1 MSDPFKLDPVAWA
14 SLRKL
19 LDEALHLASLD
30 RETWIDALAPEHA
43 ALKPRLRALLAHA
56 PASSDP
62 FDEASAVAAR
72 LLHTLPKF
80 ETGQF
85 APMPPDALPD
95 QRVGPYRLLHA
106 LGEGGMASVWLAER
120 TDTLQSRRVALKLP
134 HGAWRRAGLVE
145 RMQREREILAT
156 LNHPNI
162 ATLYDA
168 GVDEAGRPW
177 LALEHVEGE
186 RIDAYCER
194 LKLDIPARLALVL
207 QVAQAVAHAHANLVV
222 HRDLKPSNIL
232 VTAEGRV
239 KLLDFGIAKLLAQD
253 LPAPET
259 ALTQQAGRA
268 LTPDYA
274 APEQILGRPVGTAA
288 DVYALG
294 VVLYELLAG
303 VRPYAL
309 AAGSRSA
316 LEAAVAQVKPPAMSV
331 AATARGP
338 AWQRALRGDL
348 DVIVGKAM
356 KPEPAERYATVAALA
371 EDLQRHLDGEPVAAQ
386 PDKLG
391 YRLRKFVGRNK
402 LLVGSGAAMATTLLV
417 ATAVSL
423 WQAEQARSERLRAD
437 VVKKFIAELL
447 TSANPNLEGGR
458 KLTVDQLLL
467 NARPKIDERFADQPR
482 IRAELLTIVGTS
494 LRAMGDKAA
503 AMPLLA
509 EATHL
514 AEQNLG
520 PDDAISLQARSVWLG
535 ARRLSE
541 PGQALVNEM
550 DRLIQK
556 MRATRGIDAEYLSY
570 LLSERAHIAM
580 QDGQPA
586 QAVPLAQ
593 EAYALTRAHF
603 GEAHE
608 QALVNA
614 TTLALA
620 YQRLGDRAKALEAAQ
635 GVYRLA
641 IDVRKLPDTR
651 GAAVDARLMLGMALA
666 DAGQLAAGL
675 EQLEAGVRFAQVERL
690 PTDPAIGSF
699 RTHLARYQLRA
710 GQVQKAVEN
719 YEAALTILRQGGAH
733 NRRAAATALQLAAAH
748 LAARRP
754 ERALAPLE
762 EARSYFA
769 GTQEGETSP
778 LVPLLAASHA
788 MLGNL
793 ASAEGML
800 ASFPKGGPQSAFRQ
814 GQVAR
819 LAGRH
824 EEALVA
830 LSEAWAR
837 TTDIPA
843 DVLARADIVIERG
856 HALMSLSRAADAC
869 REYEAAETTLR
880 QAQLQP
886 SFALAEALY
895 GSATCL
901 AALNKAPEARGRAE
915 ESAAIW
921 AKLDPQHP
929 MASPVATLLAKLR

>member
-19 LDEALHLASLD
+19 LDDALHLAPLD

-95 QRVGPYRLLHA
+95 QRVGPYRLLHS

-232 VTAEGRV
+232 VTSEGRV
-239 KLLDFGIAKLLAQD
+239 KLLDFGIAKLLEQD

-316 LEAAVAQVKPPAMSV
+316 LEAAVAQVKPPAMSM

-371 EDLQRHLDGEPVAAQ
+371 EDLQRHLNGEPVSAQ
-386 PDKLG
+386 PDRMG
-391 YRLRKFVGRNK
+391 YRLRKFVARHRVGVA
-402 LLVGSGAAMATTLLV
+402 LAAVAVTAILAGSGAAVLQTREARE
-417 ATAVSL
+417 
-423 WQAEQARSERLRAD
+423 QAALARSEAASAERAQAFLEEMIEEATPERAKGRDLTVREMIDGAATRMASDPPADPLLRARM
-437 VVKKFIAELL
+437 K
-447 TSANPNLEGGR
+447 SA
-458 KLTVDQLLL
+458 
-467 NARPKIDERFADQPR
+467 
-482 IRAELLTIVGTS
+482 
-494 LRAMGDKAA
+494 
-503 AMPLLA
+503 
-509 EATHL
+509 
-514 AEQNLG
+514 LG
-520 PDDAISLQARSVWLG
+520 
-535 ARRLSE
+535 
-541 PGQALVNEM
+541 
-550 DRLIQK
+550 
-556 MRATRGIDAEYLSY
+556 
-570 LLSERAHIAM
+570 H
-580 QDGQPA
+580 
-586 QAVPLAQ
+586 
-593 EAYALTRAHF
+593 
-603 GEAHE
+603 
-608 QALVNA
+608 
-614 TTLALA
+614 TLH
-620 YQRLGDRAKALEAAQ
+620 RLGNAAQSRPLLEAAVAEARAL
-635 GVYRLA
+635 G
-641 IDVRKLPDTR
+641 PR
-651 GAAVDARLMLGMALA
+651 G
-666 DAGQLAAGL
+666 
-675 EQLEAGVRFAQVERL
+675 
-690 PTDPAIGSF
+690 
-699 RTHLARYQLRA
+699 
-710 GQVQKAVEN
+710 
-719 YEAALTILRQGGAH
+719 
-733 NRRAAATALQLAAAH
+733 
-748 LAARRP
+748 
-754 ERALAPLE
+754 ERALAVALHQLGSVKLRSDDAAAAEAHLREALAIKRRLGETADRTYGSLVNDLGLVLRARAPQEALRLFQQHHAELVARHGELNDGSITLLANIGSQQMRLFDYVAARDTLEQALPLARKGMGE
-762 EARSYFA
+762 SHPLVSVLLSNLAQTERRLGHHERAATLQREDLALSVKVQGPRHPDVGISWLGLAQILSEQGSPQEALEALNEAIPLLSEGLGPRHGRTLLALGTRAQVLAQQRRTDEARQILRVALQSPPEGPEARISTAWLRFLDAELDRQA
-769 GTQEGETSP
+769 GLHREAAAKAEALRADEVAARDRNIIARAHVLNACTHEALGQPE
-778 LVPLLAASHA
+778 LAREQAAAAAAVRRAHA
-788 MLGNL
+788 NTLPWAAL
-793 ASAEGML
+793 TDA
-800 ASFPKGGPQSAFRQ
+800 
-814 GQVAR
+814 AR
-819 LAGRH
+819 LA
-824 EEALVA
+824 
-830 LSEAWAR
+830 
-837 TTDIPA
+837 
-843 DVLARADIVIERG
+843 
-856 HALMSLSRAADAC
+856 AC
-869 REYEAAETTLR
+869 RHDAAAAALALR
-880 QAQLQP
+880 QALAAG
-886 SFALAEALY
+886 FADRSLLAEPDFAFLRGDESLTALRP
-895 GSATCL
+895 AQWPP
-901 AALNKAPEARGRAE
+901 AAR
-915 ESAAIW
+915 
-921 AKLDPQHP
+921 
-929 MASPVATLLAKLR
+929 